1 MDNRS
6 NADCYI
12 SFFSLS
18 VFFPLPPTLFMIH
31 HQFLWTGCKQ
41 WGKFLF
47 AYFMPKERPEEM
59 HLLTFRLEMQ
69 LLLRADKI
77 LKSEILFCDFPPAS
91 SFLTGCS
98 AHCSSTSSHIISRK
112 SADPVQQIETL
123 LFWVTFWPSE
133 VICGLPGIWSYAEN
147 YGFKRSEGERLHLPE
162 KYCSSKHSS
171 DHFVFGDEKKKN
183 PYLACRVWEKS
194 FFALSS
200 VLL

>member
-31 HQFLWTGCKQ
+31 HQFLWTGCKE

-47 AYFMPKERPEEM
+47 AYFMPKEHPEEM
-59 HLLTFRLEMQ
+59 HLLTFSLEMQ
-69 LLLRADKI
+69 ILLRADKI

-98 AHCSSTSSHIISRK
+98 ARCSSTSSHIISRK

-123 LFWVTFWPSE
+123 HFLVTFWPSE
-133 VICGLPGIWSYAEN
+133 VICGLPGIWSYGEN
-147 YGFKRSEGERLHLPE
+147 YGFKRSERERLHLPE
-162 KYCSSKHSS
+162 KYSSSKHPS
-171 DHFVFGDEKKKN
+171 DHIVFGDEKKN
-183 PYLACRVWEKS
+183 PYLACRVWEKIL
-194 FFALSS
+194 FCP
-200 VLL
+200 